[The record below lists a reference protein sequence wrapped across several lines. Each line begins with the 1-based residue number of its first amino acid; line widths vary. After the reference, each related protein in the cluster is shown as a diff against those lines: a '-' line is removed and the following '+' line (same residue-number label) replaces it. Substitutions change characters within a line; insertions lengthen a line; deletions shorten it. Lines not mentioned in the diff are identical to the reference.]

1 MAGGSLA
8 FRVLGPLDVRRGGKP
23 VAPAGARRRCL
34 LAMLL
39 LDAGQ
44 VVPVERLIDGIWGHQ
59 PPSTAIGLVQT
70 YVSLWRRVLA
80 EGASPDEPE
89 RLLREGHGYRLIVR
103 AQELDLAIARDL
115 ADRGRAALSARDY
128 VQAADLLTD
137 ALGQWR
143 GVPLADLVGEP
154 FHSAAVHG
162 LLELRRAVLLD
173 WVAALVNCGRG
184 QEAVEPLTTVVDGDP
199 LQEEMAEALV
209 RTLCH
214 VGRAS
219 EALDVLDRT
228 RTALADALGVDP
240 GERLKDLHLQ
250 VLRQDPALTASADSR
265 VDLPLPLADDSFVG
279 REAAMADLAKLLHS
293 HRLVTLTGPGGS
305 GKTRLAVEVAADQRE
320 SFGGAVHFVDASPI
334 TEGGD
339 LPARVVSALG
349 ARIPGGQTAWQ
360 VLVSATADRPQLL
373 ILDNC
378 EQIAGAATLV
388 MELLRLSPQLKLLVT
403 SREPLHAQ
411 GEQRYPVGG
420 LSLDSPERQMPQDV
434 GDGHAAYAPAVRLFV
449 DRSAAVDPGLTY
461 AGNDLEDIAE
471 ICRRLDGLPLP
482 IELAAGWA
490 GLLPP
495 RQLLVAL
502 NEMMDV
508 LSAADDGR
516 PARQRTLRATM
527 DWSYSLLDEPAR
539 RVLRRLSVFR
549 AGFTTRFAATVLD
562 EPLNG
567 ILLILRSLRDKG
579 LLDLDT
585 RVGGD
590 AERGYRL
597 LMTVREYAEERL
609 VAAKEQPEALAQHA
623 DFFVSLAEAEGREL
637 GGPGQTA
644 AAERLGAHQDDI
656 AAGLR
661 WMANHAD
668 ADRALDVAASLWRS
682 WHLRSHLDEGRRL
695 VQELADIAGPR
706 AGTRSRARTDLCLGN
721 LAYWQT
727 RYEQALECYVRA
739 EARFQGLGDAAGLA
753 EATYDQGF
761 ALHLVGRT
769 GEGQAR
775 LKEARERY
783 RSLDDAVGEANAV
796 AGLAFGLCNLGRLD
810 EAAELAQTSLSVLR
824 EQADS
829 FSIANT
835 LGLLGMIRLA
845 QGHLERAEL
854 LLREAMATHAAANHP
869 TGVVWMLRGFATLAL
884 AHNEPRR
891 ALRLAAAADVLDP
904 DQQGGFITGVT
915 EPDVLTEAMR
925 LLPAP
930 EVQRVWEA
938 GHAISID
945 DAIRDALSD
954 DQPATAVPRQGEAVL

>member
-1 MAGGSLA
+1 MAEDSLG
-8 FRVLGPLDVRRGGKP
+8 FRVLGPLDVRRGGRS
-23 VAPAGARRRCL
+23 VAPAGVRRRSL
-34 LAMLL
+34 LALL
-39 LDAGQ
+39 LLNAGQ

-70 YVSLWRRVLA
+70 YVSLWRRVLG
-80 EGASPDEPE
+80 EGARPDEPE
-89 RLLREGHGYRLIVR
+89 RLVREGHGYRLIVR
-103 AQELDLAIARDL
+103 AQELDVAIARDL
-115 ADRGRAALSARDY
+115 ADRGRTALSARDY

-137 ALGQWR
+137 ALAQWR
-143 GVPLADLVGEP
+143 GAPLADLAGEP
-154 FHSAAVHG
+154 FHSSAVHG

-173 WVAALVNCGRG
+173 WATALVNCGRG
-184 QEAVEPLTTVVDGDP
+184 QEAVEPLTSALDDDP
-199 LQEEMAEALV
+199 LQEELAEALV

-219 EALDVLDRT
+219 EALEVLDRT

-240 GERLKDLHLQ
+240 GERLRALHLQ
-250 VLRQDPALTASADSR
+250 VLRQDPTLTAPADSR
-265 VDLPLPLADDSFVG
+265 ADLPLPLADDSFVG
-279 REAAMADLAKLLHS
+279 REAAMADLAKLLDS

-305 GKTRLAVEVAADQRE
+305 GKTRLAVELAADQR
-320 SFGGAVHFVDASPI
+320 SAFRGAVHFVDASPI
-334 TEGGD
+334 TEAGE
-339 LPARVVSALG
+339 LPARVVRVLG

-360 VLVSATADRPQLL
+360 VLVSATADHPQLL

-378 EQIAGAATLV
+378 EQIAGAANLV
-388 MELLRLSPQLKLLVT
+388 TEWLTLSPRLKLLVT

-420 LSLDSPERQMPQDV
+420 LALHTPARQVPQDV
-434 GDGHAAYAPAVRLFV
+434 SDGLAAYAPAVRLFV

-471 ICRRLDGLPLP
+471 ICRRLDGLPLA

-502 NEMMDV
+502 NETLDV
-508 LSAADDGR
+508 LSAADGVR

-549 AGFTTRFAATVLD
+549 GGFTTRFAAVVVN
-562 EPLNG
+562 EPLSSL
-567 ILLILRSLRDKG
+567 LLILLSLRDKG
-579 LLDLDT
+579 LLDLDS
-585 RVGGD
+585 RVGSD
-590 AERGYRL
+590 AERRYRL
-597 LMTVREYAEERL
+597 LTTVREYAEERL
-609 VAAKEQPEALAQHA
+609 VAQEEQPEALARHA
-623 DFFVSLAEAEGREL
+623 DFFVSLADTGGRQL

-644 AAERLGAHQDDI
+644 AADRLGAHHDDI
-656 AAGLR
+656 VAGLR
-661 WMANHAD
+661 WMATHAD

-682 WHLRSHLDEGRRL
+682 WHLRSHLDEGRRF
-695 VQELADIAGPR
+695 VQELVDIAGPR

-721 LAYWQT
+721 LTYWQT
-727 RYEQALECYVRA
+727 RYEQALAYYTRA
-739 EARFQGLGDAAGLA
+739 AAQFRELDDAAGLA

-769 GEGQAR
+769 DDGQASFE
-775 LKEARERY
+775 EARERY
-783 RSLDDAVGEANAV
+783 RSLEDAVGEANAV
-796 AGLAFGLCNLGRLD
+796 AGLAFGLCNLGHLD
-810 EAAELAQTSLSVLR
+810 EAADLAEVSLGVLR

-835 LGLLGMIRLA
+835 VGLLGMVRRA
-845 QGHLERAEL
+845 QGDLERAEP
-854 LLREAMATHAAANHP
+854 LLREALTTHAAANHS
-869 TGVVWMLRGFATLAL
+869 TGVVWMLRGFAALAL
-884 AHNEPRR
+884 ARNEPRQ
-891 ALRLAAAADVLDP
+891 ALRLAAAADVHDP

-930 EVQRVWEA
+930 DVRRLWEA
-938 GHAISID
+938 GHAISMD
-945 DAIRDALSD
+945 EAVQEALSD
-954 DQPATAVPRQGEAVL
+954 DQPANSGSTSG

>member
-1 MAGGSLA
+1 MAGGSLE
-8 FRVLGPLDVRRGGKP
+8 FRVLGPLDVRRGGRS

-70 YVSLWRRVLA
+70 YVSLWRRVLG
-80 EGASPDEPE
+80 EGASPDEPD

-103 AQELDLAIARDL
+103 ALELDVAIARNL
-115 ADRGRAALSARDY
+115 ADRGRAALAARDY

-143 GVPLADLVGEP
+143 GVPLADLAGEP

-162 LLELRRAVLLD
+162 LVDLRRAVLLD

-184 QEAVEPLTTVVDGDP
+184 QEAVEPLTTALDGDP
-199 LQEEMAEALV
+199 LQEEVVEALV

-228 RTALADALGVDP
+228 RAALADALGVDP
-240 GERLKDLHLQ
+240 GERLRDLHLQ
-250 VLRQDPALTASADSR
+250 VLRQDPALTAPADSR
-265 VDLPLPLADDSFVG
+265 GDVPLPLASDSFVG
-279 REAAMADLAKLLHS
+279 REAAMAHLAELLHS

-305 GKTRLAVEVAADQRE
+305 GKTRLAVEVAADQRD
-320 SFGGAVHFVDASPI
+320 SFGGAVRFVDASPI

-360 VLVSATADRPQLL
+360 VLVSATADRPHLL

-378 EQIAGAATLV
+378 EQIGGAASLV
-388 MELLRLSPQLKLLVT
+388 TELLTLSPQLTLLVT

-420 LSLDSPERQMPQDV
+420 LALDPRGRQVPQTE
-434 GDGHAAYAPAVRLFV
+434 GAAAYPPAVRLFV
-449 DRSAAVDPGLTY
+449 DRSTAVDPGLTY
-461 AGNDLEDIAE
+461 AGKDLEDIAE
-471 ICRRLDGLPLP
+471 ICRRLDGLPLA
-482 IELAAGWA
+482 IELAAGWM
-490 GLLPP
+490 GLLAP

-502 NEMMDV
+502 NETMDV
-508 LSAADDGR
+508 LTAADDGR

-527 DWSYSLLDEPAR
+527 DWSYSLLDEPAQ
-539 RVLRRLSVFR
+539 RVFRGLSVFR
-549 AGFTTRFAATVLD
+549 GGFTARIAATVLD

-567 ILLILRSLRDKG
+567 LLLILRSLRDKG

-590 AERGYRL
+590 AERRYRL
-597 LMTVREYAEERL
+597 LMTVREYAQERL
-609 VAAKEQPEALAQHA
+609 VAQNEQSEALGQHA

-644 AAERLGAHQDDI
+644 AADRLGAHYDDI
-656 AAGLR
+656 TAGLR
-661 WMANHAD
+661 WMAANTD
-668 ADRALDVAASLWRS
+668 PDRALDVAASLWRS
-682 WHLRSHLDEGRRL
+682 WHLRSHLDEGRRF

-706 AGTRSRARTDLCLGN
+706 ADARSRARTHLCLGN
-721 LAYWQT
+721 LTYWQT
-727 RYEQALECYVRA
+727 RYDQALDWYSQAAAHFRE
-739 EARFQGLGDAAGLA
+739 LDDAAGLA

-835 LGLLGMIRLA
+835 VGLLGMIRLG
-845 QGHLERAEL
+845 QGHLERAEP

-884 AHNEPRR
+884 ARKEPRR

-915 EPDVLTEAMR
+915 EPDVLTEAVR

-930 EVQRVWEA
+930 EVQRLWEA
-938 GHAISID
+938 GHAISMD

-954 DQPATAVPRQGEAVL
+954 DQPANSGSRRGKALL

>member
-1 MAGGSLA
+1 MAEGSLE
-8 FRVLGPLDVRRGGKP
+8 FRVLGPLDVRRGARS
-23 VAPAGARRRCL
+23 VAPAGGRRRSL

-39 LDAGQ
+39 LDAGR
-44 VVPVERLIDGIWGHQ
+44 VVPVERLVDGIWGYR

-70 YVSLWRRVLA
+70 YVSLWRRVLG

-89 RLLREGHGYRLIVR
+89 RLLREGNGYRLMVR
-103 AQELDLAIARDL
+103 AQELDVAIARAL
-115 ADRGRAALSARDY
+115 ADRGRAALAARDY

-143 GVPLADLVGEP
+143 GVPLADLAGAP
-154 FHSAAVHG
+154 FHSSAVRG
-162 LLELRRAVLLD
+162 LLELRRTVLLD
-173 WVAALVNCGRG
+173 WVAALVSCGRG
-184 QEAVEPLTTVVDGDP
+184 HEAVEPLTSALDGDP
-199 LQEEMAEALV
+199 LQEEVAEALV

-219 EALDVLDRT
+219 EALEVLART

-240 GERLKDLHLQ
+240 GERLRALQLQ
-250 VLRQDPALTASADSR
+250 VLRQDPTLTAPADSR
-265 VDLPLPLADDSFVG
+265 ADVPLPLAGDSFVG

-305 GKTRLAVEVAADQRE
+305 GKTRLAIELAATQRDA
-320 SFGGAVHFVDASPI
+320 FRGAVHFVDASPI
-334 TEGGD
+334 TEAGE
-339 LPARVVSALG
+339 LPARVVSVLG

-360 VLVSATADRPQLL
+360 VLVSATADHPQLL

-378 EQIAGAATLV
+378 EQIAGVANLV
-388 MELLRLSPQLKLLVT
+388 TELLARSPQLKLLVT

-420 LSLDSPERQMPQDV
+420 LALHTPGRQVPQDV
-434 GDGHAAYAPAVRLFV
+434 SDGPAACAPAVRLFV

-461 AGNDLEDIAE
+461 AANDLDDIAE
-471 ICRRLDGLPLP
+471 ICRRLDGLPLA

-495 RQLLVAL
+495 RQLIHAL
-502 NEMMDV
+502 TETMDV
-508 LSAADDGR
+508 LSAADSDR

-549 AGFTTRFAATVLD
+549 GGFTTRVAAAVVN
-562 EPLNG
+562 EPSSSL
-567 ILLILRSLRDKG
+567 LLILRSLRDKG

-585 RVGGD
+585 RGESD
-590 AERGYRL
+590 ADRRYRL
-597 LMTVREYAEERL
+597 LITVREYAEECL
-609 VAAKEQPEALAQHA
+609 VAAKEQPEALARHA
-623 DFFVSLAEAEGREL
+623 DFFVSLADAGGRQL
-637 GGPGQTA
+637 GGPGQTTA
-644 AAERLGAHQDDI
+644 TDRLGAHRDDI

-661 WMANHAD
+661 WMAANAD

-682 WHLRSHLDEGRRL
+682 WHLRSHLDEGRQF
-695 VQELADIAGPR
+695 VQELVDIAGPR
-706 AGTRSRARTDLCLGN
+706 AGIRSRARTDLCLGN
-721 LAYWQT
+721 LTYWQT
-727 RYEQALECYVRA
+727 RYEQALEYYTRA
-739 EARFQGLGDAAGLA
+739 AAHFRELDDAAGLA

-769 GEGQAR
+769 AEGQAR
-775 LKEARERY
+775 FEEARERY
-783 RSLDDAVGEANAV
+783 RSLKDAVGEANAL

-810 EAAELAQTSLSVLR
+810 EAAELAEDSLSVLR

-835 LGLLGMIRLA
+835 MGLLGMIRRA
-845 QGHLERAEL
+845 QGDLEQAEP
-854 LLREAMATHAAANHP
+854 LLREALATHAAANHS
-869 TGVVWMLRGFATLAL
+869 TGVVWMLRGFAALAL
-884 AHNEPRR
+884 ARNEPRQ

-915 EPDVLTEAMR
+915 EPDVLTEATR

-930 EVQRVWEA
+930 EVQRLWEA
-938 GHAISID
+938 GHATSMD
-945 DAIRDALSD
+945 EAIREALSD
-954 DQPATAVPRQGEAVL
+954 DRPASSTSTPG